1 MQKSKQVR
9 ETLASKLLQGV
20 QQAKAREL
28 AKLTDPHYVVDADQ
42 EAQSIL
48 PPLSSKR

>member
-28 AKLTDPHYVVDADQ
+28 AKLTDPHYVDADQ